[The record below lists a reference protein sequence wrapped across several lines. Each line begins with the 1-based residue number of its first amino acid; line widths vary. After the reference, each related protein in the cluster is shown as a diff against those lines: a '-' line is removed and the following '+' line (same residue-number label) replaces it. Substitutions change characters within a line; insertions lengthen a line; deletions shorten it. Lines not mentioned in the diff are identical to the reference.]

1 MIQLN
6 YISKFF
12 EEVTA
17 VDSVSLNIEKGDIY
31 GLLGPNGAGKTTTI
45 RMMMGI
51 IEPDAGEILCNGNL
65 IRQDD
70 RLNFGYLPEERG
82 LYQKQKLKETL
93 QYFGRLRGLAGKG
106 LNSEIDMWLERFD
119 FSNSA
124 NRKIEELSKGNQQKV
139 QFILALLHKP
149 EFIVLDE
156 PFTGLDPLN
165 QVLLKDIIQ
174 EKREEG
180 VTFIFSTHQMEQVE
194 RLCTNICLINKGSV
208 LIDGP
213 LTEVKEKHRKNA
225 ITVRYEGDL
234 STSELARFIPDHEI
248 ENGELT
254 GVLKSSPAEFLEWLN
269 KQVDI
274 LSFAQSTPSL
284 EQIFIEE
291 VRAAL

>member
-291 VRAAL
+291 VQAAL

>member
-1 MIQLN
+1 
-6 YISKFF
+6 
-12 EEVTA
+12 
-17 VDSVSLNIEKGDIY
+17 
-31 GLLGPNGAGKTTTI
+31 
-45 RMMMGI
+45 MMMGI
-51 IEPDAGEILCNGNL
+51 IEPDAGEIMCNGNL

-93 QYFGRLRGLAGKG
+93 QYFGRLRSLSEKG
-106 LNSEIDMWLERFD
+106 LNSEIDMWLERFN

-149 EFIVLDE
+149 KFIVLDE

-194 RLCTNICLINKGSV
+194 RLCTNICLINKGKV

-213 LTEVKEKHRKNA
+213 LSDVKEKHRKNA
-225 ITVRYEGDL
+225 VTVRYEGDL
-234 STSELARFIPDHEI
+234 STSELARFIPDHQI

-254 GVLKSSPAEFLEWLN
+254 GVLKSSPEEFLEWVN

-291 VRAAL
+291 VRAAS

>member
-51 IEPDAGEILCNGNL
+51 IEPDAGEIMCNGNL

-93 QYFGRLRGLAGKG
+93 QYFGRLRSLAGKG
-106 LNSEIDMWLERFD
+106 LNSEIDMWLERFN

-194 RLCTNICLINKGSV
+194 RLCTNICLINKGKV

-213 LTEVKEKHRKNA
+213 LSDVKEKHRKNA
-225 ITVRYEGDL
+225 VTVRYEGDL
-234 STSELARFIPDHEI
+234 STSELARFIPDHQI

-254 GVLKSSPAEFLEWLN
+254 GVLKSSPEEFLEWVN

-291 VRAAL
+291 VRAAS

>member
-93 QYFGRLRGLAGKG
+93 QYFGRLRSLSEKG
-106 LNSEIDMWLERFD
+106 LNSEIDMWLERFN

-194 RLCTNICLINKGSV
+194 RLCTNICLINKGKV

-213 LTEVKEKHRKNA
+213 LSDVKEKHRKNA
-225 ITVRYEGDL
+225 VTVRYEGDL
-234 STSELARFIPDHEI
+234 STSELARFIPDHQI

-291 VRAAL
+291 VRAAS

>member
-93 QYFGRLRGLAGKG
+93 QYFGRLRSLAGKG
-106 LNSEIDMWLERFD
+106 LNSEIDMWLERFN

-194 RLCTNICLINKGSV
+194 RLCTNICLINKGKV

-213 LTEVKEKHRKNA
+213 LSDVKEKHRKNA
-225 ITVRYEGDL
+225 VTVRYEGDL
-234 STSELARFIPDHEI
+234 STSELARFIPDHQI

-254 GVLKSSPAEFLEWLN
+254 GVLKSSPEEFLEWVN

-291 VRAAL
+291 VRAAS

>member
-51 IEPDAGEILCNGNL
+51 IEPDAGEIMCNGNL

-93 QYFGRLRGLAGKG
+93 QYFGRLRSLSEKG
-106 LNSEIDMWLERFD
+106 LNSEIDMWLERFN

-149 EFIVLDE
+149 KFIVLDE

-194 RLCTNICLINKGSV
+194 RLCTNICLINKGKV

-213 LTEVKEKHRKNA
+213 LSDVKEKHRKNA
-225 ITVRYEGDL
+225 VTVRYEGDL
-234 STSELARFIPDHEI
+234 STSELARFIPDHQI

-254 GVLKSSPAEFLEWLN
+254 GVLKSSPEEFLEWVN

-291 VRAAL
+291 VRSAS

>member
-51 IEPDAGEILCNGNL
+51 IEPDAGEIMCNGNL

-93 QYFGRLRGLAGKG
+93 QYFGRLRSLSEKG
-106 LNSEIDMWLERFD
+106 LNSEIDMWLERFN

-149 EFIVLDE
+149 KFIVLDE

-194 RLCTNICLINKGSV
+194 RLCTNICLINKGKV

-213 LTEVKEKHRKNA
+213 LSDVKEKHRKNA
-225 ITVRYEGDL
+225 VTVRYEGDL
-234 STSELARFIPDHEI
+234 STSELARFIPDHQI

-254 GVLKSSPAEFLEWLN
+254 GVLKSSPEEFLEWLN

-291 VRAAL
+291 VRAAS

>member
-1 MIQLN
+1 LIQLN

-51 IEPDAGEILCNGNL
+51 IEPDAGEIMCNGNL

-93 QYFGRLRGLAGKG
+93 QYFGRLRSLSEKG
-106 LNSEIDMWLERFD
+106 LNSEIDMWLERFN

-149 EFIVLDE
+149 KFIVLDE

-194 RLCTNICLINKGSV
+194 RLCTNICLINKGKV

-213 LTEVKEKHRKNA
+213 LSDVKEKHRKNA
-225 ITVRYEGDL
+225 VTVRYEGDL
-234 STSELARFIPDHEI
+234 STSELARFIPDHQI

-254 GVLKSSPAEFLEWLN
+254 GVLKSSPEEFLEWVN

-291 VRAAL
+291 VRAAS

>member
-51 IEPDAGEILCNGNL
+51 IEPDAGEIMCNGNL

-93 QYFGRLRGLAGKG
+93 QYFGRLRSLSEKG
-106 LNSEIDMWLERFD
+106 LNSEIDMWLERFN

-149 EFIVLDE
+149 KFIVLDE

-194 RLCTNICLINKGSV
+194 RLCTNICLINKGKV

-213 LTEVKEKHRKNA
+213 LSDVKEKHRKNA
-225 ITVRYEGDL
+225 VTVRYEGDL
-234 STSELARFIPDHEI
+234 STSELARFIPDHQI

-291 VRAAL
+291 VRAAS

>member
-93 QYFGRLRGLAGKG
+93 QYFGRLRSLAGKG
-106 LNSEIDMWLERFD
+106 LNSEIDMWLERFN

-149 EFIVLDE
+149 KFIVLDE

-194 RLCTNICLINKGSV
+194 RLCTNICLINKGKV

-213 LTEVKEKHRKNA
+213 LSDVKEKHRKNA
-225 ITVRYEGDL
+225 VTVRYEGDL
-234 STSELARFIPDHEI
+234 STSELARFIPDHQI

-254 GVLKSSPAEFLEWLN
+254 GVLKSSPEEFLEWVN

-291 VRAAL
+291 VRAAS